1 MSIALVWY
9 RRDLRLADH
18 PALAAAA
25 KSDHVVP
32 VFCFDPR
39 LVGGRHASG
48 PRTQFLLE
56 SLRDLERSLRHLGSR
71 LVVRSGDPET
81 EMTAL
86 ADELGADAVHA
97 TADVGPLARRRDEQV
112 RRALSE
118 IDVPLELHPGQFA
131 ADDPSAIV
139 TGSGDAYRV
148 FSPYHR
154 AWSQQRRRA
163 TVSAPRTLPGLPAN
177 VRLGTLPTL
186 EDLGLEQDV
195 SEPAPGGESAGRER
209 MTAFLRDHVADYDDN
224 HDLVA
229 EGGTSALSPYL
240 HFGCISARELETR
253 LGDGAGATAY
263 RRQLCWRDFY
273 AQLIRA
279 FPANAET
286 EYQDRVRGKI
296 RWSDDRQS
304 FDAWCHG
311 RTGYPIVDAAM
322 RQLRREGW
330 MHNRG
335 RLIVGSFL
343 TKDLGIDW
351 RWGERWFM
359 RMLIDG
365 DEANNNGNW
374 QWIASVGVDPQPVAR
389 RIYNPARQQAQYDPD
404 GRYVRRYVPEL
415 ADVPDRYLAEPWTMP
430 DDVQRDA
437 GCVIGTDY
445 PEPIVDHAQARREA
459 LARYG
464 NARD

>member
-1 MSIALVWY
+1 MSVAIVWY

-25 KSDHVVP
+25 ECDHVVP
-32 VFCFDPR
+32 VFCFDQR
-39 LVGGRHASG
+39 LVRGRHASG

-56 SLRDLERSLRHLGSR
+56 SLRDLERSLRDRDSR
-71 LVVRSGDPET
+71 LVVRSGKPET
-81 EMTAL
+81 EIATL
-86 ADELGADAVHA
+86 AGELSADAVHA
-97 TADVGPLARRRDEQV
+97 TADVGPLARRRDERV
-112 RRALSE
+112 RASLDD
-118 IDVPLELHPGQFA
+118 IGVPLHLHPGLFA
-131 ADDPSAIV
+131 ADDPSEIV
-139 TGSGDAYRV
+139 TGSGDPYRV

-163 TVSAPRTLPGLPAN
+163 ATPAPRALPELPPK
-177 VRLGTLPTL
+177 VRLGTLPGL
-186 EDLGLEQDV
+186 GDLGLEQEV
-195 SEPAPGGESAGRER
+195 SDPAPGGESAGRER
-209 MTAFLRDHVADYDDN
+209 MAQFLADHVSDYDDN
-224 HDLVA
+224 HDLVSV
-229 EGGTSALSPYL
+229 GGTSALSPYL
-240 HFGCISARELETR
+240 HFGCISARELESQLSR
-253 LGDGAGATAY
+253 GAGAAAY

-279 FPANAET
+279 FPANAEA

-296 RWSDDRQS
+296 DWSDDHRG
-304 FDAWCHG
+304 FDAWCQG
-311 RTGYPIVDAAM
+311 ETGYPIVDAAM

-389 RIYNPARQQAQYDPD
+389 RIYNPARQQAQYDAD

-415 ADVPDRYLAEPWTMP
+415 ADVPDRYLAEPWRMP
-430 DDVQRDA
+430 DDVQQQA

-445 PEPIVDHAQARREA
+445 PAPIVDHAEARREA

-464 NARD
+464 RARA

>member
-1 MSIALVWY
+1 MVT
-9 RRDLRLADH
+9 
-18 PALAAAA
+18 AASAGRGVDAA
-25 KSDHVVP
+25 
-32 VFCFDPR
+32 
-39 LVGGRHASG
+39 HAAG
-48 PRTQFLLE
+48 
-56 SLRDLERSLRHLGSR
+56 
-71 LVVRSGDPET
+71 
-81 EMTAL
+81 TARQ
-86 ADELGADAVHA
+86 
-97 TADVGPLARRRDEQV
+97 GPL
-112 RRALSE
+112 
-118 IDVPLELHPGQFA
+118 
-131 ADDPSAIV
+131 
-139 TGSGDAYRV
+139 
-148 FSPYHR
+148 
-154 AWSQQRRRA
+154 
-163 TVSAPRTLPGLPAN
+163 
-177 VRLGTLPTL
+177 GTPPTL
-186 EDLGLEQDV
+186 ADLGLEQEV
-195 SEPAPGGESAGRER
+195 SEPAPGGESAGRKR
-209 MTAFLRDHVADYDDN
+209 MTAFLRDRVAAYDDN

-240 HFGCISARELETR
+240 HFGCLSARELETR
-253 LGDGAGATAY
+253 LARGAGATAY

-389 RIYNPARQQAQYDPD
+389 RIYNPGRQQAQYDPD
-404 GRYVRRYVPEL
+404 GRYVRRYVREL
-415 ADVPDRYLAEPWTMP
+415 ADVPDRYLAEPWAMP